1 VGDPAPRPG
10 ALFEQYVFN
19 QISKTLNSSWPM
31 DFEKSNILQKQ
42 FNNLIPGGAHTY
54 AKGDD
59 QFPEGMAPYIVRGK
73 GCRLWD
79 VDGNEFIE
87 YGNGLRAVSLG
98 HAFEPILKAVTDQLK
113 LGANFGR
120 PSIVELECAEEF
132 LSLVEG
138 ADMVKFCKNGSDALD
153 GSIKLARAFTGRD
166 MVAMCAS
173 HPFFSVHDWFIGTTP
188 MAGGI
193 PQAIKNLTT
202 KFYYNDIASAEKMFA
217 EYPGEISCV
226 ILEAH
231 KYDDPVDNYLHKLK
245 DLCHKNGALFILDEM
260 ITGFRWHLN
269 GAQKKFNIVPD
280 LSTWG
285 KALGNGFAISAL
297 TGKREIMEL
306 GGLYH
311 KKERVFL
318 LSTTHGAETHAM
330 AAAIATI
337 KFYKQ
342 NNVIERL
349 YEQGTKLEVGI
360 MAASRDLNLQD
371 KVHIIGPPC
380 CSLYTSRDHDNQP
393 SQPFRTLFMQE
404 TIKRGLIMPS
414 TIISYSHSDADVAE
428 TVEKIHEALVI
439 YKKALAEGIDKY
451 LKGRSIQPVWRKYNK
466 EHAVH

>member
-1 VGDPAPRPG
+1 MEFKESNR
-10 ALFEQYVFN
+10 LRKEFN
-19 QISKTLNSSWPM
+19 
-31 DFEKSNILQKQ
+31 DR
-42 FNNLIPGGAHTY
+42 IPGGAHTY

-73 GCRLWD
+73 GCRIWD

-87 YGNGLRAVSLG
+87 YGIGLRSVSLG
-98 HAFEPILKAVTDQLK
+98 HAFEPVLKAVTDQLRF
-113 LGANFGR
+113 GANFGR
-120 PSIVELECAEEF
+120 PSTIELECAEEF
-132 LSLVEG
+132 LSLVDG

-153 GSIKLARAFTGRD
+153 GAIKLARAYTGRD
-166 MVAMCAS
+166 LVGMCAS

-193 PQAIKNLTT
+193 PRALKELTT
-202 KFYYNDIASAEKMFA
+202 KFYYNDLASAEKMFA
-217 EYPGEISCV
+217 EHPGEISCV
-226 ILEAH
+226 ILEPH
-231 KYDDPVDNYLHKLK
+231 KYDDPADNFLHKLK
-245 DLCHKNGALFILDEM
+245 DLCHKNGAVFILDEM

-306 GGLYH
+306 GGLKH
-311 KKERVFL
+311 NKERVFL

-337 KFYKQ
+337 RFYKQ

-360 MAASRDLNLQD
+360 MKASNDLNLKD
-371 KVHIIGPPC
+371 KVAVLGPPC
-380 CSLYTSRDHDNQP
+380 CSVYTTRDQNNQP
-393 SQPFRTLFMQE
+393 SQLFRTLFMQE
-404 TIKRGLIMPS
+404 TMKRGLIMPS

-428 TVEKIHEALVI
+428 TVEKIHEALVV
-439 YKKALAEGIDKY
+439 YKKAIAEGIDKY
-451 LKGRSIQPVWRKYNK
+451 LEGRSVQPVWRKYNNDMPD
-466 EHAVH
+466 H